1 MPSSQFG
8 IGGDKVSTKELVFD
22 ANEQAPDTRVTV
34 RTHPDTI
41 TDITV
46 TLPDQ
51 TGTLALAGQAPA
63 DSFTTIQTPLGTS
76 PVATSATDVLTL
88 DSTSGDLDITGDSL
102 TDTVDYSLS
111 ATGVTPATYGSA
123 TQSAVIIVDN
133 KGRITSAS
141 NVAING
147 DGGITSLNGLTTTIQ
162 TFAVTTTGTDF
173 TVSSAGSTHSLNLPS
188 ASDTARGVVTTAT
201 QSFKGQK
208 TFSTN
213 LSTEATVVVQAI
225 SGQTGSLLRVND
237 SAATEISSVSS
248 SGRFLAPLGAVGT
261 PSFAFLPDPDSGMYS
276 TGSNS
281 ISLAT
286 TGVERIRVGVSN
298 SGFINIGGNYTAQT
312 HGVGITSIGSNVP
325 TLGLKAISGQS
336 AVLMDYRSFAGTV
349 LGGITVAGG
358 TFAGDTA
365 ATANKSHIFKSI
377 ATTSSSLAAKAI
389 TSQSANLLDLVN
401 SSGTTVAGA
410 TVAGQIYAMSGANST
425 PGFAFA
431 TAGSLDSNTGFYS
444 PGADRIGITNG
455 AAQSAEISAA
465 GRTHLGSNFTA
476 DTHQVL
482 ITSAIN
488 NLPTLGLRE
497 KATQTSDFVQW
508 VTSDGTGVY
517 GRIAINGCIRVP
529 SGSVGAGTLSY
540 GFESDTNTGIYQS
553 AADAIDFATNGN
565 RVFNMNSKGN
575 LRAFHL
581 HNNATA
587 NGDADNQDI
596 RSGTTST
603 SVVGTEN
610 IESYSAS
617 DMQWLRVGNVV
628 TVSGNFIDLSIPS
641 SSTWTYLTI
650 RVPVGT
656 AATTVE
662 SISGTM
668 SIVDGGNKLVFAGT
682 VTNDGSGN
690 ATIGFFPAT
699 SGAMTPLTFHF
710 TYEVQ

>member
-1 MPSSQFG
+1 MAANTQNFRVKYG
-8 IGGDKVSTKELVFD
+8 LDVNETANVGSTLG
-22 ANEQAPDTRVTV
+22 VTGV
-34 RTHPDTI
+34 ATFSNNVVI
-41 TDITV
+41 
-46 TLPDQ
+46 Q
-51 TGTLALAGQAPA
+51 GTLQVVNSV
-63 DSFTTIQTPLGTS
+63 SF
-76 PVATSATDVLTL
+76 
-88 DSTSGDLDITGDSL
+88 STSG
-102 TDTVDYSLS
+102 
-111 ATGVTPATYGSA
+111 A
-123 TQSAVIIVDN
+123 
-133 KGRITSAS
+133 
-141 NVAING
+141 
-147 DGGITSLNGLTTTIQ
+147 
-162 TFAVTTTGTDF
+162 
-173 TVSSAGSTHSLNLPS
+173 
-188 ASDTARGVVTTAT
+188 
-201 QSFKGQK
+201 
-208 TFSTN
+208 
-213 LSTEATVVVQAI
+213 
-225 SGQTGSLLRVND
+225 
-237 SAATEISSVSS
+237 
-248 SGRFLAPLGAVGT
+248 
-261 PSFAFLPDPDSGMYS
+261 
-276 TGSNS
+276 
-281 ISLAT
+281 
-286 TGVERIRVGVSN
+286 ERIRIGVSN
-298 SGFINIGGNYTAQT
+298 SGFINIGGNYTTST
-312 HGVGITSIGSNVP
+312 HSVGITCIASNVKGVGI
-325 TLGLKAISGQS
+325 KAANGQS
-336 AVLMDYRSFAGTV
+336 ANIFDYLSFAGTV
-349 LGGITVAGG
+349 LGGITSAGG

-377 ATTSSSLAAKAI
+377 ATTSSSFAIKAI
-389 TSQSANLLDLVN
+389 TSQTPNLLDLVN
-401 SSGTTVAGA
+401 SAGTTIAGV
-410 TVAGQIYAMSGANST
+410 TVGGQIYAISGSSGT

-431 TAGSLDSNTGFYS
+431 TSGTLDSNTGFYT
-444 PGADRIGITNG
+444 PGADRIAFTNNS
-455 AAQSAEISAA
+455 AQSLEVSAL
-465 GRTHLGSNFTA
+465 GRTHLGANFTA
-476 DTHQVL
+476 DTHQLLVSSKVTT
-482 ITSAIN
+482 I
-488 NLPTLGLRE
+488 PTLGLRSIS
-497 KATQTSDFVQW
+497 AQTADFLQW

-565 RVFNMNSKGN
+565 RVFNMDSKGN
-575 LRAFHL
+575 LRAFDL

-596 RSGTTST
+596 RSGTKST